1 MKIVQLVDHHS
12 ENMGYSDVCLSKN
25 IAGLSQEVF
34 VISST
39 LRANYNQKN
48 YDKVYGQFHSEFNP
62 IEKFKFINGY
72 KLYRL
77 KYIKTPFGFYLKG
90 LFTLLKK
97 IQPDVVQVGEANS
110 FLVFQAFIYNFF
122 IRYVLTVECHIHLS
136 VFMPA
141 KKFNTYI
148 FAHYLKYQMRKI
160 QSKIYKILVKK
171 IFSKK
176 IKMCYAIS
184 QDSHHIAIKYLGFE
198 KKNTKIFSLGTD
210 LNIFKPDLEIA
221 ENLRFELG
229 FKENDIICIYT
240 GRLDDQK
247 KPHLLSEAIL
257 KLQQMGLNHV
267 KGLFIGGGD
276 INYIEKLK
284 NSNTVVLPLVNYREL
299 PKYYSIS
306 DIGVWPKQESTSQLD
321 GLASGLP
328 LILNDKVGTPE
339 RVDKCGYLYKD
350 DSVADLAEKIKLLLN
365 EEIRSKFS
373 REAVIK
379 AKQCYS
385 WKEIAIKY
393 LKEYERLIEI
403 EYNKNL

>member
-25 IAGLSQEVF
+25 LAELSHEIF

-39 LRANYNQKN
+39 FRANYNQKN
-48 YDKVYGQFHSEFNP
+48 YDKIYGQFHKKFNP
-62 IEKFKFINGY
+62 TEKFKYINGY

-77 KYIKTPFGFYLKG
+77 RNIKTPFGFYLRG
-90 LFTLLKK
+90 LFTLLKN

-110 FLVFQAFIYNFF
+110 LLVFQAFLYNCF
-122 IRYVLTVECHIHLS
+122 IKYILTVECHIHIS

-141 KKFNTYI
+141 KKFNKNI
-148 FAHYLKYQMRKI
+148 FAHYLKYQTRKI
-160 QSKIYKILVKK
+160 QSKIYEILVKK

-184 QDSHHIAIKYLGFE
+184 QDSYHIAVNYLGF
-198 KKNTKIFSLGTD
+198 KKKDTKIISLGTD

-221 ENLRFELG
+221 KNLRHELG

-247 KPHLLSEAIL
+247 KPHMLSEAIL
-257 KLQQMGLNHV
+257 KLQQIGLNHI

-276 INYIEKLK
+276 ANYIEKLK
-284 NSNTVVLPLVNYREL
+284 NSNAVVLPFVNYKDL
-299 PKYYSIS
+299 PKYYRIS

-321 GLASGLP
+321 SLASGLP

-339 RVDKCGYLYKD
+339 RVEKCGYLYKD
-350 DSVADLAEKIKLLLN
+350 DSVDDLAEKIKLLLN

-403 EYNKNL
+403 ENNRNV